1 MDIPAASQQILQVCA
16 RKDSARGSV
25 QVEMD
30 PNLAEFQ
37 CFVTPMLLQVCVHG
51 LQWSCTPMPGPTA
64 VSALRG
70 LNPFTVSGVVLDD
83 FPGVSPLL
91 VPEEMG
97 KITNVLGNS
106 LSS

>member
-1 MDIPAASQQILQVCA
+1 MDIPAVSQQILHVCA
-16 RKDSARGSV
+16 RKNSARGSV

-51 LQWSCTPMPGPTA
+51 LQWSCTPMPDPTA
-64 VSALRG
+64 VSALWG
-70 LNPFTVSGVVLDD
+70 LNPFPVSGVVLDD

-91 VPEEMG
+91 VPEETG